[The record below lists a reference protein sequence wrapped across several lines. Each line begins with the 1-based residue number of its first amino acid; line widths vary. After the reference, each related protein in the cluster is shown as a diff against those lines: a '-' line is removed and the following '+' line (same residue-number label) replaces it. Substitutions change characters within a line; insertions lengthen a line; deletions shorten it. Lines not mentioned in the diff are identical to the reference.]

1 MKYAMIATWRMA
13 VEGIT
18 SSKEILEKGGTAGD
32 AIENA
37 IKMVEDYPF
46 YKSVG
51 YGGLPNEDCE
61 VELDAAY
68 MDGDTLDIGAVAG
81 IKDYKNPISIAR
93 KLSKERFNCFLVGAG
108 AEAYAHKEGFER
120 VNMLTDRAKMHYQKR
135 RKETIEK
142 GLSPYDGHDT
152 VGMIALDSE
161 KKMVAGT
168 STSGLFM
175 KKRGRVGD
183 SPLSGSGF
191 YVDSEVGGASATGL
205 GDEKKMVAGTSTS
218 GLFMKKRGRVGD
230 SPLSGSGF
238 YVDSEVGGASA
249 TGLGE
254 DLMKGCIS
262 YEIVRLMKE
271 GYHPQEAADKAVED
285 LNEELKRRRGKAGD
299 LSVVCL
305 NNKGE
310 FGVATNID
318 GFSFSVMTDDMEPT
332 VYVCKNV
339 DGKTTYEVASEEW
352 LDAYLKRIKSPITFD

>member
-37 IKMVEDYPF
+37 IKMVEDFPF

-51 YGGLPNEDCE
+51 YGGLPNEECE

-152 VGMIALDSE
+152 VGMVALDS
-161 KKMVAGT
+161 
-168 STSGLFM
+168 
-175 KKRGRVGD
+175 
-183 SPLSGSGF
+183 
-191 YVDSEVGGASATGL
+191 
-205 GDEKKMVAGTSTS
+205 EKKMVAGTSTS

>member
-1 MKYAMIATWRMA
+1 MWGIIATWRMA

-18 SSKEILEKGGTAGD
+18 TASKMLKEGADAGD
-32 AIENA
+32 AIETA
-37 IKMVEDYPF
+37 IREVEDFPY

-51 YGGLPNEDCE
+51 YGGLPNEE
-61 VELDAAY
+61 MVVELDAAY

-205 GDEKKMVAGTSTS
+205 G
-218 GLFMKKRGRVGD
+218 
-230 SPLSGSGF
+230 
-238 YVDSEVGGASA
+238 
-249 TGLGE
+249 E

-285 LNEELKRRRGKAGD
+285 LNAELKKRRGKAGD

-339 DGKTTYEVASEEW
+339 NGKTTYEVASEEW

>member
-205 GDEKKMVAGTSTS
+205 G
-218 GLFMKKRGRVGD
+218 
-230 SPLSGSGF
+230 
-238 YVDSEVGGASA
+238 
-249 TGLGE
+249 E

-285 LNEELKRRRGKAGD
+285 LNAELKRRRGKAGD

-318 GFSFSVMTDDMEPT
+318 GFSFSVMTENMEPT

-339 DGKTTYEVASEEW
+339 NGKTTYEVASEEW

>member
-1 MKYAMIATWRMA
+1 MRFMKYAMIATWRMA

-93 KLSKERFNCFLVGAG
+93 KLSKERFNCFLVSAG

-205 GDEKKMVAGTSTS
+205 G
-218 GLFMKKRGRVGD
+218 
-230 SPLSGSGF
+230 
-238 YVDSEVGGASA
+238 
-249 TGLGE
+249 E

-285 LNEELKRRRGKAGD
+285 LNAELKRRRGKAGD

-318 GFSFSVMTDDMEPT
+318 GFSFSVMTEDMEPT

-339 DGKTTYEVASEEW
+339 DGKTTYEIASEEW
-352 LDAYLKRIKSPITFD
+352 LDAYLKIGRAHV

>member
-205 GDEKKMVAGTSTS
+205 G
-218 GLFMKKRGRVGD
+218 
-230 SPLSGSGF
+230 
-238 YVDSEVGGASA
+238 
-249 TGLGE
+249 E

-285 LNEELKRRRGKAGD
+285 LNAELKRRRGKAGD

-318 GFSFSVMTDDMEPT
+318 GFSFSVVTEDIEPT

-339 DGKTTYEVASEEW
+339 DGKTTYEIASEEW

>member
-18 SSKEILEKGGTAGD
+18 SSAELLRDEKSAGD

-37 IKMVEDYPF
+37 IKMVEDFPF

-51 YGGLPNEDCE
+51 YGGLPNEECE

-68 MDGDTLDIGAVAG
+68 TDGDSLSIGAIAG
-81 IKDYKNPISIAR
+81 IKDFKNPISIAR
-93 KLSKERFNCFLVGAG
+93 KLSNEQVNCFLQVLG
-108 AEAYAHKEGFER
+108 AEAFAHKNGFER
-120 VNMLTDRAKMHYQKR
+120 VNMLTDRAKLHYEKKR
-135 RKETIEK
+135 REIAKE

-152 VGMIALDSE
+152 VGMVALDSN

-175 KKRGRVGD
+175 KKKGRVGD

-191 YVDSEVGGASATGL
+191 YVDSEVGGAT
-205 GDEKKMVAGTSTS
+205 
-218 GLFMKKRGRVGD
+218 
-230 SPLSGSGF
+230 
-238 YVDSEVGGASA
+238 A

-271 GYHPQEAADKAVED
+271 GHHPQEAADMAVEKLD
-285 LNEELKRRRGKAGD
+285 KELIRRRGKAGD
-299 LSVVCL
+299 LSVVAL

-310 FGVATNID
+310 FGVATNIE
-318 GFSFSVMTDDMEPT
+318 GFSFSVVTEDLEPT
-332 VYVCKNV
+332 VYVCNKQEN
-339 DGKTTYEVASEEW
+339 GKTTYEVASQEW

>member
-152 VGMIALDSE
+152 VGMIALDC
-161 KKMVAGT
+161 
-168 STSGLFM
+168 
-175 KKRGRVGD
+175 
-183 SPLSGSGF
+183 
-191 YVDSEVGGASATGL
+191 
-205 GDEKKMVAGTSTS
+205 EKKMVAGTSTS

-285 LNEELKRRRGKAGD
+285 LNSELKRRRGKAGD

-318 GFSFSVMTDDMEPT
+318 GFSFSVMTENMEPT

-339 DGKTTYEVASEEW
+339 NGKTTYEVASKEW

>member
-205 GDEKKMVAGTSTS
+205 G
-218 GLFMKKRGRVGD
+218 
-230 SPLSGSGF
+230 
-238 YVDSEVGGASA
+238 
-249 TGLGE
+249 E

-285 LNEELKRRRGKAGD
+285 LNAELKRRRGKAGD

-318 GFSFSVMTDDMEPT
+318 GFSFSVMTEDMEPT

-339 DGKTTYEVASEEW
+339 DGKTTYEIASKEW

>member
-13 VEGIT
+13 VEGLT
-18 SSKEILEKGGTAGD
+18 SSRELLKDNKSAGD

-37 IKMVEDYPF
+37 IKMVEDYPY

-51 YGGLPNEDCE
+51 YGGLPNEECE

-68 MDGDTLDIGAVAG
+68 MDGDSFSIGAVAG
-81 IKDYKNPISIAR
+81 IKDFKNPISIAR
-93 KLSKERFNCFLVGAG
+93 RLSEEQVNCFLQGLG
-108 AEAYAHKEGFER
+108 AEAFAHKHGFER
-120 VNMLTDRAKMHYQKR
+120 CNMLTDRAKRHYEKKR
-135 RKETIEK
+135 REIAKE

-152 VGMIALDSE
+152 VGMVALDSN
-161 KKMVAGT
+161 KRMVAGT

-175 KKRGRVGD
+175 KK
-183 SPLSGSGF
+183 
-191 YVDSEVGGASATGL
+191 
-205 GDEKKMVAGTSTS
+205 K
-218 GLFMKKRGRVGD
+218 GRVGD

-271 GYHPQEAADKAVED
+271 GYHPQEAADMAVAR
-285 LNEELKRRRGKAGD
+285 LNDELVRRRGQSGD
-299 LSVVCL
+299 LSVVAL

-310 FGVATNID
+310 FGVATNIE
-318 GFSFSVMTDDMEPT
+318 GFSFSVFTDELEPT
-332 VYVCKNV
+332 VYVCNKQV
-339 DGKTTYEVASEEW
+339 EGKTTYEVASEEW
-352 LDAYLKRIKSPITFD
+352 LQAYLDRIKSPITFD